1 MNKAERDKVRSKIL
15 ALFVACG
22 KIDYAL
28 ILLAANGKKSSVAG
42 LHDIRRPDIKR
53 RVMTLAQEATIIERC
68 ELAAR
73 WAQVKL
79 NGGIQ

>member
-1 MNKAERDKVRSKIL
+1 MNKSERDKVRSKIL

-28 ILLAANGKKSSVAG
+28 ILITANGKKASVTG
-42 LHDIRRPDIKR
+42 LHDIRRPDTKR
-53 RVMTLAQEATIIERC
+53 RVMTLAQESSIIERC
-68 ELAAR
+68 ELAER

-79 NGGIQ
+79 KGGMQ